1 MATLTVTG
9 NASTSAS
16 LPVGK
21 PVRMVTQV
29 VDFSS
34 FTNAA
39 GDVVQVI
46 EVPANTL
53 CLYAGLDVL
62 TADGAGNSGTLS
74 LGDGADVD
82 RYVAASTATAGMETT
97 RARAGDSSM
106 GTTSVGYG
114 VYADADTIDLVI
126 ATGAVDCK
134 GRVFCVL
141 ADFDGEGDSEAQ
153 KVSFA

>member
-1 MATLTVTG
+1 MATFTVTG
-9 NASTSAS
+9 NASTAAS
-16 LPVGK
+16 LPIGK
-21 PVRMVTQV
+21 PIRMVSQI
-29 VDFSS
+29 VDFSQ
-34 FTNAA
+34 FTNAS

-82 RYVAASTATAGMETT
+82 AFVSASTATAGMEVT

-106 GTTSVGYG
+106 GTTSIGYR
-114 VYADADTIDLVI
+114 VYAAADTIDLVI
-126 ATGAVDCK
+126 ATGAIDAKV
-134 GRVFCVL
+134 RVFCVL

-153 KVSFA
+153 KVTFA

>member
-1 MATLTVTG
+1 MATLTVTN
-9 NASTSAS
+9 NASSAVS
-16 LPVGK
+16 LPIGK

-34 FTNAA
+34 FTNAS

-62 TADGAGNSGTLS
+62 TADGAGNSGTLA

-82 RYVAASTATAGMETT
+82 RYVSASTATAGIEVT
-97 RARAGDSSM
+97 RERAGTSAM

-114 VYADADTIDLVI
+114 VYTAADTIDLTI
-126 ATGAVDCK
+126 ASGAVDCK
-134 GRVFCVL
+134 VRVFCVL
-141 ADFDGEGDSEAQ
+141 ADFDGEGDSETQ
-153 KVSFA
+153 KVSIA